1 MRIRIRRNIMLLT
14 IEDNKKIVNAINKST
29 AMIAFLIMI
38 MWAEYKILIDKIDK
52 INRKMEK

>member
-1 MRIRIRRNIMLLT
+1 MRMHIRRNIMLLA
-14 IEDNKKIVNAINKST
+14 IEDNKKIVNAINKNT
-29 AMIAFLIMI
+29 AIMAFLIMI

>member
-1 MRIRIRRNIMLLT
+1 MRMHIRRNIMLLA
-14 IEDNKKIVNAINKST
+14 IEDNKKIVNAINKNT
-29 AMIAFLIMI
+29 AMMVFLIMI

>member
-1 MRIRIRRNIMLLT
+1 MRMHIRRNIMLLA
-14 IEDNKKIVNAINKST
+14 IEDNKKIVNAINKNT
-29 AMIAFLIMI
+29 AIMAFLRMI

>member
-1 MRIRIRRNIMLLT
+1 MLLA
-14 IEDNKKIVNAINKST
+14 IEDNKKIVNAINKNT
-29 AMIAFLIMI
+29 AIMAFLIMI